1 MTVSSKNEIKQ
12 KVQDFV
18 ASNKISKAISL
29 LVEYFTKVD
38 DSPRQN
44 AALKLSAQYKRI
56 NKKVNLSEMTQEKAD
71 VGISRII
78 NSILNIFEEIPIFD
92 DDDDH
97 APTNATDNFGKR
109 IILISSLLIILFLI
123 AGITASIFV
132 QGLDPI
138 KKAVQASLFVVGAS
152 MTAFGLLFMVK
163 KYILD

>member
-1 MTVSSKNEIKQ
+1 MSLSTNDEIRE
-12 KVQDFV
+12 KVKDFV
-18 ASNKISKAISL
+18 ANNKITKAISL
-29 LVEYFTKVD
+29 LIDHFTQVED
-38 DSPRQN
+38 EPRQM

-71 VGISRII
+71 VGISKII
-78 NSILNIFEEIPIFD
+78 NAILHIFEEIPLFD
-92 DDDDH
+92 DDHDEGIAD
-97 APTNATDNFGKR
+97 TKDNFGKR

-123 AGITASIFV
+123 SGITASIFV

>member
-1 MTVSSKNEIKQ
+1 MSIENEIKH
-12 KVQDFV
+12 KVQEFV
-18 ASNKISKAISL
+18 ASNKITKAISL
-29 LVEYFTKVD
+29 LIDHFTNVD
-38 DSPRQN
+38 DAPRQA

-71 VGISRII
+71 VGISKII
-78 NSILNIFEEIPIFD
+78 NAILNIFEEIPLFENED
-92 DDDDH
+92 EL
-97 APTNATDNFGKR
+97 ATDAKSDKFGKR

-152 MTAFGLLFMVK
+152 MTAFGLLFLVK
-163 KYILD
+163 KYLLD